1 MKPIIKLVIYSVLSS
16 SIVFTQETILKQSTF
31 STSAINTSGDNS
43 VMLGTVGQTFVGESE
58 SNSTVLSAG
67 FWGSVASVLLSVD
80 DLIPTEFAI
89 SSAYP
94 NPFNPTVNIDFSI
107 PEESIVYIKI
117 FDLLGRNIFNHEEN
131 FKAPGKYRFRWHG
144 MNNSG
149 ASIASGIYLVAIQHK
164 TKFYKQKITFLK

>member
-1 MKPIIKLVIYSVLSS
+1 MRRLNILLFFLISVA
-16 SIVFTQETILKQSTF
+16 FAQETILKQTTF
-31 STSAINTSGDNS
+31 STSAINTTGDNS
-43 VMLGTVGQTFVGESE
+43 VMVGTVGQTFIGELE

-67 FWGSVASVLLSVD
+67 FWGSVASILLGVD
-80 DLIPTEFAI
+80 DVIPTEFAI

-94 NPFNPTVNIDFSI
+94 NPFNPTVSIDFSI

-144 MNNSG
+144 MNDSG
-149 ASIASGIYLVAIQHK
+149 ALISSGIYLVAIQHK
-164 TKFYKQKITFLK
+164 IKFYKQKITFLK

>member
-1 MKPIIKLVIYSVLSS
+1 MRRLNILLFFLISVA
-16 SIVFTQETILKQSTF
+16 FPQETILKQTTF

-43 VMLGTVGQTFVGESE
+43 VMVGTVGQTFVGESE

-67 FWGSVASVLLSVD
+67 FWGSVAFVLLGVD
-80 DLIPTEFAI
+80 DVIPTEFAI

-131 FKAPGKYRFRWHG
+131 FKR
-144 MNNSG
+144 
-149 ASIASGIYLVAIQHK
+149 
-164 TKFYKQKITFLK
+164 

>member
-1 MKPIIKLVIYSVLSS
+1 MKRLNILLFFLISVA
-16 SIVFTQETILKQSTF
+16 FTQEVILKQTTF
-31 STSAINTSGDNS
+31 STSAINASGDNS

-94 NPFNPTVNIDFSI
+94 NPFNPTVNIDFFMMYSYFKK
-107 PEESIVYIKI
+107 VI
-117 FDLLGRNIFNHEEN
+117 FCL
-131 FKAPGKYRFRWHG
+131 
-144 MNNSG
+144 
-149 ASIASGIYLVAIQHK
+149 
-164 TKFYKQKITFLK
+164 

>member
-1 MKPIIKLVIYSVLSS
+1 MKKYKFLFYIILLSFFCQAQTLLKQPTISS
-16 SIVFTQETILKQSTF
+16 SAVNANGE
-31 STSAINTSGDNS
+31 S
-43 VMLGTVGQTFVGESE
+43 VIISGTVGQTFVGESE

-80 DLIPTEFAI
+80 DVIPTEFAI

-144 MNNSG
+144 MNDSG

>member
-1 MKPIIKLVIYSVLSS
+1 MRRLNILLFFLI
-16 SIVFTQETILKQSTF
+16 SIAFTQEVILKQTTF

-43 VMLGTVGQTFVGESE
+43 VMVGTVGQTFVGELE
-58 SNSTVLSAG
+58 SNSTVLSSG
-67 FWGSVASVLLSVD
+67 FWGSVASVLLGVD
-80 DLIPTEFAI
+80 DVIPTEFAI

-131 FKAPGKYRFRWHG
+131 FKAPGRYRFRWHG
-144 MNNSG
+144 MKDSG